1 MTDRSAA
8 AAAAA
13 SSSAAAASSSAS
25 SSTPP
30 LPDGDATVEEEL
42 LLDVDKEDDDDDDD
56 VDVDDPGGPRR
67 KPLARTQKRNL
78 DESAPLERSWP
89 RRMRPIRSALR
100 REIVFVL
107 AASP

>member
-8 AAAAA
+8 AA
-13 SSSAAAASSSAS
+13 SSSAAAAASSSAS
-25 SSTPP
+25 SSTGA
-30 LPDGDATVEEEL
+30 LPDGDAAVEEEL
-42 LLDVDKEDDDDDDD
+42 LLDVDKEDDDDD